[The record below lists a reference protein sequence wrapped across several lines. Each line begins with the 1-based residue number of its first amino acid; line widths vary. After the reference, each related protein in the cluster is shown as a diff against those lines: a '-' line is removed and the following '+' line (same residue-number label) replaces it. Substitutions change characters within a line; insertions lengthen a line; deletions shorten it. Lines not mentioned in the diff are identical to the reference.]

1 MFTEKHKLT
10 KREIERISF
19 IINIILAV
27 LFIVL
32 LFSFW
37 HIQVLKK
44 HHYTELANRNITKD
58 IDIKAPRGLIL
69 DRNRKRLAENK
80 LNFTLFLVR
89 EYGGDIQKT
98 IETADNILGTGKKK
112 IKEKIE
118 KYKHYPESFMIPLE
132 KNLSLKKAI
141 YIESHSDELPE
152 FKIEIEP
159 ARAYPYKEV
168 GSHLL
173 GYISELTAGELETKK
188 DEGYLLGDIVGKSGI
203 EKQYE
208 SYLRGSKGIQTV
220 ARDNLG
226 RIMEILKEEDPVVG
240 RTVILTIDIE
250 LQQFVEEIFQDH
262 MGTVGVVDL
271 KTGGILVMVSKP
283 NFNPGFFTGVL
294 DPKEWSAL
302 VNDPAKPL
310 HNKFLQGMYSPGS
323 VFKIVVALAALQEKA
338 IDTSTLSHCTG
349 AVKIYDRIFQCWKS
363 RGHGTLNVV
372 GALENSC
379 NVFFYR
385 VGKKLDIDVLAKYAT
400 MLGIGP
406 QTSVDLPNEKMG
418 LMPTKEWKLKTQEQK
433 WFPGETISVAIGG
446 GLLTTTPIQVL
457 LLISTVALK
466 GEKPSLHLLEAIEE
480 KGRVVRAFKPAFET
494 LAVNKE
500 NFDIVIEGLY
510 RVVNRGGTGG
520 AARVPGFDICGK
532 TGTQQIISKENPNYR
547 TLVKQKQFKPH
558 AWFVSFAPR
567 DNPEFAMVVFVENGG
582 DAGAVAA
589 PLAARIYRKIF
600 KRYKK

>member
-1 MFTEKHKLT
+1 MFIEKHKLT

-19 IINIILAV
+19 TINIILAV

-44 HHYTELANRNITKD
+44 RHYTELANRNITKD
-58 IDIKAPRGLIL
+58 IEIKAPRGLIV
-69 DRNRKRLAENK
+69 DRNRRRLAENK

-89 EYGGDIQKT
+89 EYCRDIEKS
-98 IETADNILGTGKKK
+98 IEIADNILDIDREKIGK
-112 IKEKIE
+112 KIE
-118 KYKHYPESFMIPLE
+118 KYKYYPESFMIPLE
-132 KNLSLKKAI
+132 KDLSLKKAI
-141 YIESHSDELPE
+141 YIESHADDLAE

-173 GYISELTAGELETKK
+173 GYISELTAEELETKK
-188 DEGYLLGDIVGKSGI
+188 DEGYILGDIVGKSGI

-208 SYLRGSKGIQTV
+208 SYLRGSKGVQTV

-226 RIMEILKEEDPVVG
+226 RIMEVLKEVEPVVG
-240 RTVILTIDIE
+240 QTVILTIDIE
-250 LQQFVEEIFQDH
+250 LQQFVEEIFRDH
-262 MGTVGVVDL
+262 RGTVGVVDL
-271 KTGGILVMVSKP
+271 KTGGILAMVSKP

-294 DPKEWSAL
+294 EPKEWSAL

-310 HNKFLQGMYSPGS
+310 HNKFLQGLYSPGS

-338 IDTSTLSHCTG
+338 MDTSTLSHCTG
-349 AVKIYDRIFQCWKS
+349 AVKIYDRIFQCWKAG
-363 RGHGTLNVV
+363 GHGTLNVV
-372 GALENSC
+372 GALKNSC

-385 VGKKLDIDVLAKYAT
+385 VGKKLDIDVLAKYAA

-418 LMPTKEWKLKTQEQK
+418 LVPTKEWKLKTLGQK

-446 GLLTTTPIQVL
+446 GLLNTTPIQVL
-457 LLISTVALK
+457 LSISTVALR
-466 GEKPSLHLLEAIEE
+466 GQKPTLHLLKAIED
-480 KGRVVRAFKPAFET
+480 KGRVVMAFKPAFER
-494 LAVNKE
+494 LDIDKE

-510 RVVNRGGTGG
+510 RVVNRGGTGR

-532 TGTQQIISKENPNYR
+532 TGTQQVISKENPNYR
-547 TLVKQKQFKPH
+547 TLVKQKQFRPH
-558 AWFVSFAPR
+558 SWFVSFAPR

-589 PLAARIYRKIF
+589 PLAAGIYREIF